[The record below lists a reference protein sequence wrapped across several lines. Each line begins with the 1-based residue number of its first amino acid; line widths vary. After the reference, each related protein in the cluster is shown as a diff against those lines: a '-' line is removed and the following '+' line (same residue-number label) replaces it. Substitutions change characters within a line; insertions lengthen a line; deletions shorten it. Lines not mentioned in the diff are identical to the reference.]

1 MSSIP
6 HAGVCEPCFSPA
18 LTLKRRALHERV
30 FYEARLI
37 CLSFLFEK
45 YICAKVYE
53 EATVFCQQP
62 ERVD

>member
-6 HAGVCEPCFSPA
+6 HAGVCKPCFSLA
-18 LTLKRRALHERV
+18 LTLKRRTFHMRA
-30 FYEARLI
+30 FYEAR
-37 CLSFLFEK
+37 LSFLFEK
-45 YICAKVYE
+45 YICAKVYD